1 MPSGDKLI
9 RSPKLIHNE
18 WPEEGSVMVSPAS
31 DDRDLR
37 ERILRKLAL
46 QGIRFSPC
54 LTLDV
59 EGRVVTVRG
68 VVRSYYE
75 RQLIVHSIFLV
86 SGHYELHDL
95 IKVVTPA
102 SERTNPLAD
111 STGPLGVFCARS
123 ASAGRE
129 AAPSG
134 RANLDELFLTG

>member
-1 MPSGDKLI
+1 MPPGGKLI
-9 RSPKLIHNE
+9 RDAKLIHNE
-18 WPEEGSVMVSPAS
+18 WPEERSVMVSPTS

-46 QGIRFSPC
+46 QGIRLSPC
-54 LTLDV
+54 LALDV

-68 VVRSYYE
+68 VVSSYYE
-75 RQLIVHSIFLV
+75 RQLIVHSVFLV

-111 STGPLGVFCARS
+111 SAGPFSVYCARS
-123 ASAGRE
+123 ISTGREAASAGR
-129 AAPSG
+129 
-134 RANLDELFLTG
+134 ANVDEFFLTG